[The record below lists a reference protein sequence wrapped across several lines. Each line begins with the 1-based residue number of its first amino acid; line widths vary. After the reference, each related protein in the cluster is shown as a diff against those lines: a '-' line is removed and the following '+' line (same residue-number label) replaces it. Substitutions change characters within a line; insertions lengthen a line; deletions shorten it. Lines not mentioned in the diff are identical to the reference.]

1 MLKRLRGQSTLEY
14 ALIISVVVGAL
25 LAMQIYMKRGMEGR
39 MRKASDDIGKQF
51 DADKSYVHHETTK
64 KGTTVEEVKT
74 TGESV
79 VYSGGAAVGGTA
91 QGTAEETGFSGTE
104 TVDSLK

>member
-1 MLKRLRGQSTLEY
+1 MLKKLRGQSTLEY

-51 DADKSYVHHETTK
+51 DADATYVSEVTNKT
-64 KGTTVEEVKT
+64 GTTVEEVKT
-74 TGESV
+74 TGEST
-79 VYSGGAAVGGTA
+79 VYSGSAPTGTA
-91 QGTAEETGFSGTE
+91 QGTEEKTEVRSTE
-104 TVDSLK
+104 TVTGWK